1 MLEVQMIRYVI
12 IYCGWWLLFVIGS
25 AKVMAESSSMNLA
38 LPSMGSSYG
47 TDSIRSGDLDCKN
60 SIGGATNFEL
70 GVTGIVD
77 NAVSPFSSDDPANP
91 MTKDVGI
98 YARIVIPLDAPKERI
113 NCNTLYQLELQRRRI
128 EVQKL
133 QQELDNLRRLQ
144 KQAFE
149 N

>member
-1 MLEVQMIRYVI
+1 MKYLAIFLPFFCHIV
-12 IYCGWWLLFVIGS
+12 L
-25 AKVMAESSSMNLA
+25 ADSSSLNLA
-38 LPSMGSSYG
+38 LPSMGSTYG
-47 TDSIRSGDLDCKN
+47 TDSIRAGDLDCKN
-60 SIGGATNFEL
+60 AIGGATNFEL

-77 NAVSPFSSDDPANP
+77 NAVSPFESEDPLNP
-91 MTKDVGI
+91 QTKDIGV

-133 QQELDNLRRLQ
+133 QQELENLRRLQ